1 MKKIFLFLGFLGLT
15 GLCEA
20 APPVY
25 EMPITSR
32 GDVQTVSVSS
42 FSWTAASELS
52 GGDLAGNTGVFVV
65 NYSTNPAS
73 IGVVCDTA
81 APSEGISERM
91 AELEPGEWDV
101 FPCSEKFIL
110 YLVNYH
116 TASFNVQTQEVANY
130 GN

>member
-1 MKKIFLFLGFLGLT
+1 MKRLFVSGVLVCISKFVM
-15 GLCEA
+15 A

-32 GDVQTVSVSS
+32 ADVQTVSVSTS
-42 FSWTAASELS
+42 AWTAASELTN
-52 GGDLAGNTGVFVV
+52 GDLAGNTGVFVV

-73 IGVVCDTA
+73 IGIVCDTA
-81 APSEGISERM
+81 APSEELSERM
-91 AELEPGEWDV
+91 AELQPGEWDV

-110 YLVNYH
+110 YLISYH
-116 TASFNVQTQEVANY
+116 TAAFNVQTQEVANY

>member
-1 MKKIFLFLGFLGLT
+1 MKFFVFAGLFFLPCFVS
-15 GLCEA
+15 A

-32 GDVQTVSVSS
+32 GDVQTVSVST
-42 FSWTAASELS
+42 FAWTASSELTN
-52 GGDLAGNTGVFVV
+52 GDLAGNTGVFVV

-73 IGVVCDTA
+73 IGIVCDTA
-81 APSEGISERM
+81 APSEALSERM
-91 AELEPGEWDV
+91 AELQPGEWDV

-110 YLVNYH
+110 YLVAYH
-116 TASFNVQTQEVANY
+116 TAAFNIQTQEVANY